1 MITVA
6 SFTWVIVIVFL
17 KKLLIYTAVRL
28 FLRVNSIDSEDGG
41 YRFLLNICNYLS
53 VLNLQE
59 TSWSDSK
66 KLNFKTAPTS
76 WSSVLGWFA
85 DWLNNCNLQD
95 GLAGELWWI
104 GIVILTSGR
113 LNNNLIVPY
122 ITRLVFELMSDWLV
136 DGIYVGWHL
145 PL

>member
-59 TSWSDSK
+59 TS
-66 KLNFKTAPTS
+66 
-76 WSSVLGWFA
+76 
-85 DWLNNCNLQD
+85 
-95 GLAGELWWI
+95 
-104 GIVILTSGR
+104 
-113 LNNNLIVPY
+113 
-122 ITRLVFELMSDWLV
+122 
-136 DGIYVGWHL
+136 
-145 PL
+145 